1 MNESVPPTEDDGFD
15 HPVLDPQ
22 APGLPLLHRGKVRNI
37 YAVGA
42 DRLLLVASDRL
53 SAFDSVLPTG
63 VPDKGRILSQ
73 LAAFWFGLTDHLM
86 PNHLI
91 SASWPEISGA
101 VGLDPGLRDLAGRSM
116 LVKRAERID
125 VECVMRGYLAG
136 SGWAEYQA
144 HGTLAGV
151 PLPPG
156 LRQGDALPAPAFTPA
171 LKNDAGHDENVDMER
186 LRARIGVDPAN
197 RLEQAS
203 RDLYTYASRYARARG
218 IILADTKF
226 EFGLVSGSLTL
237 IDEALTP
244 DSSRFW
250 DATTYQPGTAP
261 TSFDKQPIRDY
272 LSSLGWRGEG
282 PAPALPKV
290 VIAETVERYRAA
302 YQRLTGQPFD
312 G

>member
-1 MNESVPPTEDDGFD
+1 MNESAPPTESGEFN
-15 HPVLDPQ
+15 PPILDPQ
-22 APGLPLLHRGKVRNI
+22 APGLPLAHRGKVRNI

-53 SAFDSVLPTG
+53 SAFDSVLPSG
-63 VPDKGRILSQ
+63 VPDKGRILSR
-73 LAAFWFGLTDHLM
+73 LAAFWFEQTEQLM

-91 SASWPEISGA
+91 SASWPEISRT

-136 SGWAEYQA
+136 SGWAEYRA

-156 LRQGDALPAPAFTPA
+156 LRQGDPLPIPAFTPA
-171 LKNDAGHDENVDMER
+171 LKNDEGHDENVTTER
-186 LRARIGVDPAN
+186 LAARIGADLAD
-197 RLEQAS
+197 RLERAS
-203 RDLYTYASRYARARG
+203 RDLYTFAARYARTRG

-226 EFGLVSGSLTL
+226 EFGLVDGSLML

-250 DATTYQPGTAP
+250 DAATHQPGTAP

-282 PAPALPKV
+282 PAPALPRA
-290 VIAETVERYRAA
+290 VIAETVERYR
-302 YQRLTGQPFD
+302 
-312 G
+312 